1 MKLSAIKIFWASG
14 IELADSGAGFDSNLW
29 RERSIRMSQLEQEP
43 PVTEIVGGS
52 DSSLI
57 RRFHA
62 GEQDAATA
70 LYKRYAQRLQ
80 RLAER
85 STSSDLASRFDA
97 EDVVQSVFRTFFRR
111 VQIGHYDLPAG
122 EELWRLLLVISL
134 NKIRTL
140 ALHHRA
146 QKRSVAV
153 TLTHDT
159 QTLAQVADASSGE
172 VALRSL
178 QTVVHDLISTLPD
191 TQQSII
197 LRRIDGCQ
205 VEEIA
210 AETGR
215 SKRTVERVLQT
226 FRQRLRDIID
236 EPSDDGSAASS

>member
-1 MKLSAIKIFWASG
+1 
-14 IELADSGAGFDSNLW
+14 
-29 RERSIRMSQLEQEP
+29 MSQLEQEP
-43 PVTEIVGGS
+43 PAIENGGGS
-52 DSSLI
+52 DSSLV

-85 STSSDLASRFDA
+85 NTSSDLAARFDA

-140 ALHHRA
+140 AVHHRA
-146 QKRSVAV
+146 QKRSVAATV
-153 TLTHDT
+153 VRDT
-159 QTLAQVADASSGE
+159 QSLAQVAGGASND
-172 VALRSL
+172 VALQSL
-178 QTVVHDLISTLPD
+178 QAVIRELLTTLPD
-191 TQQSII
+191 SQQKII

-236 EPSDDGSAASS
+236 EPTDDSTDPSV

>member
-1 MKLSAIKIFWASG
+1 MTPI
-14 IELADSGAGFDSNLW
+14 
-29 RERSIRMSQLEQEP
+29 EQERA
-43 PVTEIVGGS
+43 VAQDGSGS
-52 DSSLI
+52 DGSLM
-57 RRFHA
+57 RRFQA

-70 LYKRYAQRLQ
+70 LYTRYAQRLQ

-85 STSSDLASRFDA
+85 NTSSDLAPRFDA

-140 ALHHRA
+140 AMYHRA
-146 QKRSVAV
+146 QKRSVVATV
-153 TLTHDT
+153 APDSEAM
-159 QTLAQVADASSGE
+159 AQVPDVASQDI
-172 VALRSL
+172 ALHSL
-178 QTVVHDLISTLPD
+178 KTVVGELVETLPAA
-191 TQQSII
+191 QQQII

-226 FRQRLRDIID
+226 FRQRLRELID
-236 EPSDDGSAASS
+236 EPTDARDSGD

>member
-1 MKLSAIKIFWASG
+1 MTPI
-14 IELADSGAGFDSNLW
+14 
-29 RERSIRMSQLEQEP
+29 EQERAFAQ
-43 PVTEIVGGS
+43 VGGS
-52 DSSLI
+52 SDGSLM
-57 RRFHA
+57 RRFQA

-70 LYKRYAQRLQ
+70 LYTRYAQRLQ

-85 STSSDLASRFDA
+85 NTSSDLSARFDA

-140 ALHHRA
+140 AMHHRA
-146 QKRSVAV
+146 QKRSVAATV
-153 TLTHDT
+153 APDSEVM
-159 QTLAQVADASSGE
+159 AQVPDVASQDI
-172 VALRSL
+172 ALYSL
-178 QTVVHDLISTLPD
+178 KTVVAELVEMLPAA
-191 TQQSII
+191 QQQII

-210 AETGR
+210 TETGR

-226 FRQRLRDIID
+226 FRQRLRELID
-236 EPSDDGSAASS
+236 EPTNARDSGE